1 MIKQITDQAK
11 QGITD
16 ATTTAEVE
24 KAKAQDLR
32 HLITFKL
39 TQQKTKS
46 YRRIRNC
53 TRPD

>member
-24 KAKAQDLR
+24 KSESSR
-32 HLITFKL
+32 T
-39 TQQKTKS
+39 
-46 YRRIRNC
+46 
-53 TRPD
+53 

>member
-24 KAKAQDLR
+24 KAKAQDG

-39 TQQKTKS
+39 TQQKNKS